1 MTPGKKGKVTT
12 EEMSLV
18 EVGPRV
24 CLQPIKIFAGSFGG
38 PVLYENPG
46 YVSPNKVSA
55 ISRPDKIF
63 RYLFSAV
70 LLLATRKCRHY
81 MQLACSRHGARQ
93 LRTRVQVCCDPQN
106 ISKGTIVG
114 LSVCL
119 LAQIR
124 AEIKKQSAGK
134 YSSKVKARGRRREHV
149 AANPIP
155 KDELGDVFK

>member
-1 MTPGKKGKVTT
+1 
-12 EEMSLV
+12 
-18 EVGPRV
+18 
-24 CLQPIKIFAGSFGG
+24 
-38 PVLYENPG
+38 
-46 YVSPNKVSA
+46 
-55 ISRPDKIF
+55 
-63 RYLFSAV
+63 
-70 LLLATRKCRHY
+70 
-81 MQLACSRHGARQ
+81 MQLACSRHGAHQ
-93 LRTRVQVCCDPQN
+93 LQTRVQVCCNPQN